1 MEDFIDS
8 RWVDAIDIG
17 FNESIA
23 KNASKIVKEC
33 EKNKIEPEKSI
44 FNISLVRF
52 HIIY

>member
-33 EKNKIEPEKSI
+33 EKNLKFFGNQWYADFAGYKAI
-44 FNISLVRF
+44 
-52 HIIY
+52 